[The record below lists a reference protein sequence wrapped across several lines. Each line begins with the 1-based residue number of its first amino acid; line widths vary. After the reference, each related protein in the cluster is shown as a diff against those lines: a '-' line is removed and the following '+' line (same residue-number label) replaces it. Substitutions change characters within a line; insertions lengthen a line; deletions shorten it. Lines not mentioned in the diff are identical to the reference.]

1 MRPMV
6 SGSERARVSEWRV
19 SQCAYRCR
27 RGTPLHSRRSRAVPI
42 WLGLCLPPT
51 HRRRCGKH
59 SAGAIVSERGRA
71 REGRGRGAPRW
82 LGRAQ
87 AQSAEAWP
95 RPPQS
100 AGGGRS
106 ERRRPWPP
114 PPPVAEGL
122 GPRAPSAADDG
133 DRTGRA
139 AAAAAASASPEAASE
154 ARRRRAAAVSRA
166 VPAPAAAAR
175 GEREGGRESRGVAE
189 PARRQHRSPGR
200 ESAA

>member
-1 MRPMV
+1 M
-6 SGSERARVSEWRV
+6 A
-19 SQCAYRCR
+19 
-27 RGTPLHSRRSRAVPI
+27 
-42 WLGLCLPPT
+42 
-51 HRRRCGKH
+51 
-59 SAGAIVSERGRA
+59 
-71 REGRGRGAPRW
+71 
-82 LGRAQ
+82 
-87 AQSAEAWP
+87 
-95 RPPQS
+95 
-100 AGGGRS
+100 
-106 ERRRPWPP
+106 
-114 PPPVAEGL
+114 VAEGL